1 MLTVVESFSLNDKKL
16 KGVCFSL
23 GNQEQQEITHLLV
36 MEQIND
42 QAVNK
47 LFVWAKWKAVF

>member
-47 LFVWAKWKAVF
+47 LFV